1 MTNAHTIAANVLNA
15 ANLDDLF
22 AALRA
27 WNASGADLVEAGF
40 DMTALPVF
48 GGDEPANTSGV
59 WSWDANRMI
68 VGASLDEARLVAR

>member
-1 MTNAHTIAANVLNA
+1 MTNAHIIAANVLNA

-27 WNASGADLVEAGF
+27 WNASGADLDEAGF

-48 GGDEPANTSGV
+48 GDEPTNTSGV
-59 WSWDANRMI
+59 WSWDADRII
-68 VGASLDEARLVAR
+68 VGASLDEIRIEARG